1 MQKGAVKRLIA
12 DRGFGFI
19 KTEREEDLFFGR
31 NQLQRVDYGSLEEG
45 QEMEFEVTRGPNGNL
60 HAIRVRL
67 AQPEG
72 G

>member
-1 MQKGAVKRLIA
+1 MRKGTIKRLIV

-19 KTEREEDLFFGR
+19 RTEREGDLFFGR
-31 NQLQRVDYGSLEEG
+31 NQLQGVDYGSLREG
-45 QEMEFEVTRGPNGNL
+45 QQVTFEITRDPNGHL
-60 HAIRVRL
+60 HAIGVRL